1 MSDSSNSDNSLFEGV
16 KKLKIKGKKNRTVR
30 FNNFSNNRSKQRVR
44 KSYRKVPMGH
54 QNINSRKSHKKG
66 SFNVP
71 DDLTEEEKEILL
83 NSMKRFK
90 LTKKERVEMM
100 YLYLDYLKQKR
111 DFNKLNNSTYYLTSE
126 EKDFLKTLM
135 G

>member
-1 MSDSSNSDNSLFEGV
+1 MSDNSNSNNSLFEGM
-16 KKLKIKGKKNRTVR
+16 KKLKVDSSKKKTVR
-30 FNNFSNNRSKQRVR
+30 FNNNNKNRSKQKVR
-44 KSYRKVPMGH
+44 KSYHKVPMGAK
-54 QNINSRKSHKKG
+54 NIRTRKSHKKG

-83 NSMKRFK
+83 NSLKRFS
-90 LTKKERVEMM
+90 LTKKQRLERM

-126 EKDFLKTLM
+126 EKAFLKTLM